1 MSDMLKEK
9 FGELV
14 KEQGITLSEGD
25 PMPTVTASVIPG
37 TGSEPSKIS
46 DAQNS
51 GAGGADPQPSV
62 PPTVAIGQSAP
73 TDLGGSTSAPLHDN
87 DEDGEEN
94 PGAKA
99 AAPVTPI
106 SGDAQQAPMKD
117 PGTPRFTIGTDVAYG
132 TTTGP
137 AVTYPIKPAFE
148 ELDVTSDIAALIEG
162 TELSD
167 GFASKATTIFEAAV
181 KVRLQEEWA
190 KLEEAHAEALTAKV
204 AEVKAELQE
213 DVKGTIKYAI
223 GQWLEENQLAV
234 DRGVRNEIT
243 SDFIAGLKNL
253 FQEHYINIPE
263 DKEDIV
269 EDLAETNREMET
281 RLNDQI
287 ERNLK
292 TVNEKNELHRE
303 LALLKLSE
311 GLADTQKDKLASLA
325 QGVTFESVEKYTE
338 AVKTLRESYF
348 PAQGAPQ
355 IREETSEDAPEMA
368 AAPSKNPLMDA
379 YVSGISKFGKS
390 SF

>member
-14 KEQGITLSEGD
+14 KEQGITLTEGD
-25 PMPTVTASVIPG
+25 PMPTVTASVIPA

-46 DAQNS
+46 DVQTAK
-51 GAGGADPQPSV
+51 AGGADGAGSV
-62 PPTVAIGQSAP
+62 PPSVAIGQSAP

-99 AAPVTPI
+99 AAPVTQI
-106 SGDAQQAPMKD
+106 SGDPQQAHQKD
-117 PGTPRFTIGTDVAYG
+117 PGTPRYSIGTEVAYG

-148 ELDVTSDIAALIEG
+148 QLDVSSDIAALIEG
-162 TELSD
+162 TELSES
-167 GFASKATTIFEAAV
+167 FAAKATTIFEAAV
-181 KVRLQEEWA
+181 RVRLEEEWA
-190 KLEEAHAEALTAKV
+190 KLEEAHTKALTEKV

-213 DVKGTIKYAI
+213 EVKGTVNYAVQ
-223 GQWLEENQLAV
+223 QWIEENQVAV

-243 SDFIAGLKNL
+243 TDFIAGLKNL

-269 EDLAETNREMET
+269 EELAETNREMET
-281 RLNDQI
+281 RLNEQI
-287 ERNLK
+287 ERNVK
-292 TVNEKNELHRE
+292 TVNEKNEIQRE
-303 LALLKLSE
+303 LTLLKLSE

-325 QGVTFESVEKYTE
+325 QGITFESAEKYTE

-355 IREETSEDAPEMA
+355 IREETSEDAAELNV
-368 AAPSKNPLMDA
+368 PSTNPTMDMYERA
-379 YVSGISKFGKS
+379 LSVFGK
-390 SF
+390 

>member
-14 KEQGITLSEGD
+14 KEQGITLNEGD
-25 PMPTVTASVIPG
+25 PMPTVTAAVIPA

-46 DAQNS
+46 DVQTS
-51 GAGGADPQPSV
+51 KAGGADPQPSV
-62 PPTVAIGQSAP
+62 PPSVAPGQSSP
-73 TDLGGSTSAPLHDN
+73 TDLGGTTTTPHEHD
-87 DEDGEEN
+87 DDGEEN

-99 AAPVTPI
+99 AAPITPI
-106 SGDAQQAPMKD
+106 SGDAQQAHQKD
-117 PGTPRFTIGTDVAYG
+117 PGTPRYSIGTDVSYG

-148 ELDVTSDIAALIEG
+148 QLDVSSDIAALIEG
-162 TELSD
+162 TELSE
-167 GFASKATTIFEAAV
+167 GFAAKATTIFEAAV
-181 KVRLQEEWA
+181 RVRLEEEWA
-190 KLEEAHAEALTAKV
+190 KLQEDHVKALEEKV

-213 DVKGTIKYAI
+213 EVKGTVNYAVQ
-223 GQWLEENQLAV
+223 QWIEENQVAV

-243 SDFIAGLKNL
+243 ADFIAGLKNL
-253 FQEHYINIPE
+253 FQEHYINIPD

-269 EDLAETNREMET
+269 EELAETNREMET

-292 TVNEKNELHRE
+292 TVNENNALHSE

-325 QGVTFESVEKYTE
+325 QGVTFASVEKYTE

-368 AAPSKNPLMDA
+368 ETPKVNTIMDA
-379 YVSGISKFGKS
+379 YTAAISKLK
-390 SF
+390 

>member
-14 KEQGITLSEGD
+14 KEQGITLNEGD
-25 PMPTVTASVIPG
+25 PMPTVTAAVIPG

-46 DAQNS
+46 DAQTS
-51 GAGGADPQPSV
+51 KAGGADPQPSV

-99 AAPVTPI
+99 AAPITPI
-106 SGDAQQAPMKD
+106 SGDPQQAPMKD
-117 PGTPRFTIGTDVAYG
+117 PGTPRFTIGTEVAYG

-148 ELDVTSDIAALIEG
+148 HLDVSADIAALIEG
-162 TELSD
+162 TELSE
-167 GFASKATTIFEAAV
+167 GFAAKATTIFEAAV
-181 KVRLQEEWA
+181 RVRLEEEWA
-190 KLEEAHAEALTAKV
+190 KLHEEHVKALEEKV
-204 AEVKAELQE
+204 GEVKAELQE
-213 DVKGTIKYAI
+213 EVKGTIKY
-223 GQWLEENQLAV
+223 GVNQWLEENQLAI
-234 DRGVRNEIT
+234 DRGVRNELT
-243 SDFIAGLKNL
+243 TDFIAGLKNL

-269 EDLAETNREMET
+269 EGLAETNREMET
-281 RLNDQI
+281 RLNEQI

-292 TVNEKNELHRE
+292 TVEEKAQLQRE

-325 QGVTFESVEKYTE
+325 QGLTFESIEKYAE

-348 PAQGAPQ
+348 PAEGAPQ

-368 AAPSKNPLMDA
+368 EAPRASTIMDVYTDA
-379 YVSGISKFGKS
+379 ISKFGK
-390 SF
+390 

>member
-9 FGELV
+9 FEELV
-14 KEQGITLSEGD
+14 KEQSITLSEGD

-46 DAQNS
+46 DVQNS

-73 TDLGGSTSAPLHDN
+73 TDLGGSTSAPLHSN

-99 AAPVTPI
+99 AAPVSQI
-106 SGDAQQAPMKD
+106 SGDPQQAPTKD
-117 PGTPRFTIGTDVAYG
+117 PGTPRYSIGTDVAYG

-137 AVTYPIKPAFE
+137 AVTYPIKPSFE
-148 ELDVTSDIAALIEG
+148 ELDLSSDVAALTEG
-162 TELSD
+162 TELSED
-167 GFASKATTIFEAAV
+167 FAAKAKTIFEAAV
-181 KVRLQEEWA
+181 KSKLEEEWA
-190 KLEEAHAEALTAKV
+190 KLEEQHEKALAE
-204 AEVKAELQE
+204 EVEKAKAELAE
-213 DVKGTIKYAI
+213 EVNGTVKYAVS
-223 GQWLEENQLAV
+223 QWLEENQLAV

-281 RLNDQI
+281 RLNEQI
-287 ERNLK
+287 ERNVK
-292 TVNEKNELHRE
+292 SVEAINELHRE

-325 QGVTFESVEKYTE
+325 KGITFESVEKYTE

-348 PAQGAPQ
+348 PADPAPQ
-355 IREETSEDAPEMA
+355 IREESNEDAAEVSGLSPVME
-368 AAPSKNPLMDA
+368 A
-379 YVSGISKFGKS
+379 YVKGISMFGK
-390 SF
+390 

>member
-9 FGELV
+9 FEKLV
-14 KEQGITLSEGD
+14 KEQNITLAEGD

-46 DAQNS
+46 DVQTAK
-51 GAGGADPQPSV
+51 AGGADGMVSIPTSV
-62 PPTVAIGQSAP
+62 AHGGQSV
-73 TDLGGSTSAPLHDN
+73 TDLGGTSTHPHAD
-87 DEDGEEN
+87 DDDGEEN

-106 SGDAQQAPMKD
+106 SGDAQQSVQKD
-117 PGTPRFTIGTDVAYG
+117 PGTPRGSIGTEVAYG
-132 TTTGP
+132 TSTGP

-148 ELDVTSDIAALIEG
+148 QLDVSSDIAALIEG
-162 TELSD
+162 TELSED
-167 GFASKATTIFEAAV
+167 FANKAKTIFEAAV
-181 KVRLQEEWA
+181 KSKLQEEWA
-190 KLEEAHAEALTAKV
+190 KLEEAHAKALVEKV

-213 DVKGTIKYAI
+213 EVKGTVNYAVQ
-223 GQWLEENQLAV
+223 QWIEENQIAV

-243 SDFIAGLKNL
+243 TDFIAGLKNL

-269 EDLAETNREMET
+269 EELAEANREMET
-281 RLNDQI
+281 RLNEQI
-287 ERNLK
+287 ERNVK
-292 TVNEKNELHRE
+292 TVETVNELYKQLT
-303 LALLKLSE
+303 LLKLSE

-355 IREETSEDAPEMA
+355 IREETSEDAAEMNTT
-368 AAPSKNPLMDA
+368 SYNPIMDA
-379 YVSGISKFGKS
+379 YVRGISKFGK
-390 SF
+390 

>member
-14 KEQGITLSEGD
+14 KEQGITLTEGD
-25 PMPTVTASVIPG
+25 PMPTVTASVIPA

-46 DAQNS
+46 DVQTAK
-51 GAGGADPQPSV
+51 AGGADGAGSV
-62 PPTVAIGQSAP
+62 PPSVAIGQSAP

-99 AAPVTPI
+99 AAPVTQI
-106 SGDAQQAPMKD
+106 SGDPQQAHQKD
-117 PGTPRFTIGTDVAYG
+117 PGTPRYSIGTDVSYG

-148 ELDVTSDIAALIEG
+148 QLDVSSDIAALIEG
-162 TELSD
+162 TELSES
-167 GFASKATTIFEAAV
+167 FAAKATTIFEAAV
-181 KVRLQEEWA
+181 RVRLEEEWA
-190 KLEEAHAEALTAKV
+190 KLEEAHTKALTEKV

-213 DVKGTIKYAI
+213 EVKGTVNYAVQ
-223 GQWLEENQLAV
+223 QWIEENQVAV

-243 SDFIAGLKNL
+243 TDFIAGLKNL

-269 EDLAETNREMET
+269 EELAETNREMET
-281 RLNDQI
+281 RLNEQI
-287 ERNLK
+287 ERNVK
-292 TVNEKNELHRE
+292 TVNEKNEIQRE
-303 LALLKLSE
+303 LTLLKLSE

-325 QGVTFESVEKYTE
+325 QGITFESAEKYTE

-355 IREETSEDAPEMA
+355 IREETSEDAAELNV
-368 AAPSKNPLMDA
+368 PSTNPTMDMYERA
-379 YVSGISKFGKS
+379 LSVFGK
-390 SF
+390 

>member
-9 FGELV
+9 FEELV

-46 DAQNS
+46 DAQTAKA
-51 GAGGADPQPSV
+51 GAADGKQSV
-62 PPTVAIGQSAP
+62 PTSVVHGGQSV
-73 TDLGGSTSAPLHDN
+73 TDLGGTSTTPHEHD
-87 DEDGEEN
+87 DDGEEN

-106 SGDAQQAPMKD
+106 SGDPQQATTKD
-117 PGTPRFTIGTDVAYG
+117 PGTPRASIGTEVAYG
-132 TTTGP
+132 TSTGP
-137 AVTYPIKPAFE
+137 AVTYPIKPSFE
-148 ELDVTSDIAALIEG
+148 ELDLSSDVAALTEG
-162 TELSD
+162 TELSED
-167 GFASKATTIFEAAV
+167 FAAKAKTIFEAAV
-181 KVRLQEEWA
+181 KSKLNEEWA
-190 KLEEAHAEALTAKV
+190 KLEEQHVKALTEQVEKA
-204 AEVKAELQE
+204 KAELAE
-213 DVKGTIKYAI
+213 EVNGTVKYAVS
-223 GQWLEENQLAV
+223 QWLEENQLAV

-253 FQEHYINIPE
+253 FTEHYINIPE

-269 EDLAETNREMET
+269 EELAETNREMET
-281 RLNDQI
+281 RLNEQI
-287 ERNLK
+287 ERNVK
-292 TVNEKNELHRE
+292 TVETVNELHRE

-348 PAQGAPQ
+348 PAAAAPQ
-355 IREETSEDAPEMA
+355 IREETSEDAAEQFV
-368 AAPSKNPLMDA
+368 PSTNPIMDA
-379 YVSGISKFGKS
+379 YVRGISKFGK
-390 SF
+390 

>member
-9 FGELV
+9 FEELV
-14 KEQGITLSEGD
+14 KEQSITLSEGD

-46 DAQNS
+46 DVQNS

-73 TDLGGSTSAPLHDN
+73 TDLGGSTSAPLHSN

-99 AAPVTPI
+99 AAPVSQI
-106 SGDAQQAPMKD
+106 SGDPQQAPTKD
-117 PGTPRFTIGTDVAYG
+117 PGTPRYSIGTDVAYG

-137 AVTYPIKPAFE
+137 AVTYPIKPSFE
-148 ELDVTSDIAALIEG
+148 ELDLSSDVAALTEG
-162 TELSD
+162 TELSED
-167 GFASKATTIFEAAV
+167 FAAKAKTIFEAAV
-181 KVRLQEEWA
+181 KSKLEEEWA
-190 KLEEAHAEALTAKV
+190 KLEEQHKKALAE
-204 AEVKAELQE
+204 EVEKAKAELAE
-213 DVKGTIKYAI
+213 EVNGTVKYAVS
-223 GQWLEENQLAV
+223 QWLEENQLAV

-281 RLNDQI
+281 RLNEQI
-287 ERNLK
+287 ERNVK
-292 TVNEKNELHRE
+292 SVEAINELHRE

-325 QGVTFESVEKYTE
+325 KGITFESVEKYTE

-348 PAQGAPQ
+348 PADPAPQ
-355 IREETSEDAPEMA
+355 IREESSEDAAEVSGLSPVME
-368 AAPSKNPLMDA
+368 A
-379 YVSGISKFGKS
+379 YVKGISMFGK
-390 SF
+390 

>member
-14 KEQGITLSEGD
+14 KEQGITLNEGD

-46 DAQNS
+46 DVQTS
-51 GAGGADPQPSV
+51 KAGGADPMPNPTVSPSV
-62 PPTVAIGQSAP
+62 APGQSSP

-99 AAPVTPI
+99 AAPITPI
-106 SGDAQQAPMKD
+106 SGDPQQAPTKD
-117 PGTPRFTIGTDVAYG
+117 PGTPRGSIGTEVAYG

-148 ELDVTSDIAALIEG
+148 QLDVSSDIAALIEG
-162 TELSD
+162 TELSES
-167 GFASKATTIFEAAV
+167 FAAKATTIFEAAV
-181 KVRLQEEWA
+181 RVRLEEEWA
-190 KLEEAHAEALTAKV
+190 KLEEAHAKALTEKV
-204 AEVKAELQE
+204 DEVKAELQE
-213 DVKGTIKYAI
+213 EVKGTVNYAVQ
-223 GQWLEENQLAV
+223 QWIEENQIAV

-243 SDFIAGLKNL
+243 TDFIAGLKNL
-253 FQEHYINIPE
+253 FQEHYINIPD

-269 EDLAETNREMET
+269 EELAETNREMET
-281 RLNDQI
+281 RLNEQI
-287 ERNLK
+287 ERNVK
-292 TVNEKNELHRE
+292 TVETVNELHRE

-348 PAQGAPQ
+348 PATGAPQ
-355 IREETSEDAPEMA
+355 IREETSEDAAEQFV
-368 AAPSKNPLMDA
+368 PSTNPIMDA
-379 YVSGISKFGKS
+379 YVRGISKFGK
-390 SF
+390 